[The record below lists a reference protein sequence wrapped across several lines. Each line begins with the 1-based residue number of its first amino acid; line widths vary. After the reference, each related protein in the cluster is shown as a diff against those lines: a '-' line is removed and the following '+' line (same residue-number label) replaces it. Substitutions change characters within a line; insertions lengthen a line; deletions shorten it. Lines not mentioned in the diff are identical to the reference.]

1 MKRVKVSNN
10 VIRRLPRYLRKLD
23 ELSESGV
30 DKISSRQLGDLL
42 GLTSSQVR
50 QDFNCFGE
58 FGQQGYGYN
67 VAALRA
73 QIAGIMGMERGFTA
87 ILVGVGNI
95 GRAMMENFCFADWG
109 VKLAAA
115 FDIKPA
121 LIGTEFNGVH
131 IYGMDE
137 LESYLA
143 EHDTDIAVLTVPKTA
158 AIPVTERLTKSGIDK
173 ISSRQLGDLL
183 GLTSSQV
190 RQDFNCFGEF
200 GQQGYGYNVAALRA
214 QIAGIMGME
223 RGFTAILVGVGNIG
237 RALMENF
244 CFADWGVRLAAA
256 FDIKP
261 ALIGTEY
268 NGVHIYGMDEL
279 ESYLAEHETDI
290 AVLTVPKTAAIPVTE
305 RLTKSGIDAIWN
317 FTNVELTEPN
327 SSTIVENVHFS
338 DSLLSLSYYVAERRD
353 ETAAKAAREEK

>member
-1 MKRVKVSNN
+1 VSNN

-95 GRAMMENFCFADWG
+95 GRALMENFCFADWG

-158 AIPVTERLTKSGIDK
+158 AIPVTERLTKSGID
-173 ISSRQLGDLL
+173 
-183 GLTSSQV
+183 
-190 RQDFNCFGEF
+190 
-200 GQQGYGYNVAALRA
+200 
-214 QIAGIMGME
+214 
-223 RGFTAILVGVGNIG
+223 
-237 RALMENF
+237 
-244 CFADWGVRLAAA
+244 
-256 FDIKP
+256 
-261 ALIGTEY
+261 
-268 NGVHIYGMDEL
+268 
-279 ESYLAEHETDI
+279 
-290 AVLTVPKTAAIPVTE
+290 
-305 RLTKSGIDAIWN
+305 AIWN

-353 ETAAKAAREEK
+353 ESAAKAAREEK

>member
-67 VAALRA
+67 ISALRA
-73 QIAGIMGMERGFTA
+73 QIAGILGMERGFTA

-95 GRAMMENFCFADWG
+95 GRAMMENFCFSDWG
-109 VKLAAA
+109 V
-115 FDIKPA
+115 
-121 LIGTEFNGVH
+121 N
-131 IYGMDE
+131 
-137 LESYLA
+137 
-143 EHDTDIAVLTVPKTA
+143 
-158 AIPVTERLTKSGIDK
+158 
-173 ISSRQLGDLL
+173 
-183 GLTSSQV
+183 
-190 RQDFNCFGEF
+190 
-200 GQQGYGYNVAALRA
+200 
-214 QIAGIMGME
+214 
-223 RGFTAILVGVGNIG
+223 
-237 RALMENF
+237 
-244 CFADWGVRLAAA
+244 LAAA

-268 NGVHIYGMDEL
+268 RGVHIYSMDEL
-279 ESYLAEHETDI
+279 EKYLDENKADI
-290 AVLTVPKTAAIPVTE
+290 AVLTVPKTAAVPVTE
-305 RLTKSGIDAIWN
+305 RLTASGIEAIWN

-338 DSLLSLSYYVAERRD
+338 DSLLSLSYFVAERRD
-353 ETAAKAAREEK
+353 EAAAKAAREEK

>member
-1 MKRVKVSNN
+1 MSNN

-67 VAALRA
+67 IAALRT
-73 QIAGIMGMERGFTA
+73 QIAGILGMERGFTA

-95 GRAMMENFCFADWG
+95 GRAMMENFCFSDWG

-121 LIGTEFNGVH
+121 LIGTAYRGVH
-131 IYGMDE
+131 IYSMDE
-137 LESYLA
+137 LEKYLR
-143 EHDTDIAVLTVPKTA
+143 ENKTDIAVLTVPKTA
-158 AIPVTERLTKSGIDK
+158 AVPVTERLT
-173 ISSRQLGDLL
+173 
-183 GLTSSQV
+183 
-190 RQDFNCFGEF
+190 
-200 GQQGYGYNVAALRA
+200 A
-214 QIAGIMGME
+214 
-223 RGFTAILVGVGNIG
+223 
-237 RALMENF
+237 
-244 CFADWGVRLAAA
+244 
-256 FDIKP
+256 
-261 ALIGTEY
+261 
-268 NGVHIYGMDEL
+268 
-279 ESYLAEHETDI
+279 
-290 AVLTVPKTAAIPVTE
+290 
-305 RLTKSGIDAIWN
+305 SGIDAIWN

-338 DSLLSLSYYVAERRD
+338 DSLLSLSYFVAERRD
-353 ETAAKAAREEK
+353 EAAAKAAREEK